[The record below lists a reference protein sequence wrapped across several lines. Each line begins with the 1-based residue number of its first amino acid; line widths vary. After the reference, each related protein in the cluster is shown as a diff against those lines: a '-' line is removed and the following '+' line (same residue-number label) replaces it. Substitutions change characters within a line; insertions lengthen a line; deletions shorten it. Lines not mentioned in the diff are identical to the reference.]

1 MNVCMYMYVCMY
13 STYVFIYVCMYVCM
27 YVYVVYVHNSIV
39 MLCMYL
45 CTCMQISFQLYIY
58 YYNLYEVLYNNYVIL
73 SLDWYIGSEPESSDI
88 FPRTDVS
95 HNNGRSARFD
105 DGVLYIDDFV
115 YSNISDIIALADGVS
130 PSEVDG
136 LFIEPGRLF
145 YHTLEFCSLS
155 HTCVISEPQ
164 NAIVISE

>member
-1 MNVCMYMYVCMY
+1 
-13 STYVFIYVCMYVCM
+13 MYVCM
-27 YVYVVYVHNSIV
+27 YVYVVYVH
-39 MLCMYL
+39 Y
-45 CTCMQISFQLYIY
+45 
-58 YYNLYEVLYNNYVIL
+58 LYEILYNNYLIL

-130 PSEVDG
+130 PSDVDG